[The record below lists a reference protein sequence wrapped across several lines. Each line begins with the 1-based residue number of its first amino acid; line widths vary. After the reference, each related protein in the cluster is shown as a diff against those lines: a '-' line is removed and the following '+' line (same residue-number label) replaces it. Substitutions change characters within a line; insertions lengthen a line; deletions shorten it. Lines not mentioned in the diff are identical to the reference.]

1 MWNSIIGGNMTL
13 KRFVND
19 IIICDNNFKFKLVL
33 QEPYCP
39 DLVITEC
46 NSLKEFKA
54 DLTEK
59 YLDNIVS
66 AIKVTKTKIIVGIWA

>member
-1 MWNSIIGGNMTL
+1 MTL
-13 KRFVND
+13 RRFIND
-19 IIICDNNFKFKLVL
+19 IIICDNKFKFKLVL

-39 DLVITEC
+39 DLEITER

-54 DLTEK
+54 DLTEE
-59 YLDNIVS
+59 YLDNTVS

>member
-1 MWNSIIGGNMTL
+1 MTL
-13 KRFVND
+13 RRFIND

-39 DLVITEC
+39 DFEITES
-46 NSLKEFKA
+46 NNLGDFKA

-59 YLDNIVS
+59 YLDNTVS